1 MLFCISDM
9 RSYDCLMAMH
19 AHDGEVCC
27 VQFSVDETTIYSMGL
42 DGKVQNEWISEWN
55 EWMKKKQVNVQL
67 NNLNEWMNEW
77 MNEWRNKCASE
88 PMN

>member
-42 DGKVQNEWISEWN
+42 DGKVQNE
-55 EWMKKKQVNVQL
+55 
-67 NNLNEWMNEW
+67 
-77 MNEWRNKCASE
+77 
-88 PMN
+88 